1 MDIVAG
7 VKPKSRH
14 TGQTRD
20 VDIHYSSAVWPQS
33 VIRSCGQWK
42 SVRGKYGGKME
53 GGVGLSLG
61 VRDVEEARDG
71 WDGQH
76 IPFVMQVSSVHYP
89 PLVKR
94 NIICSNLLLLS
105 VKVPVTHSRYY
116 LHHVVYNYNYYHNY
130 I

>member
-7 VKPKSRH
+7 VKPTITSHR
-14 TGQTRD
+14 QTRD
-20 VDIHYSSAVWPQS
+20 VDTAYSSAVWPQL

-71 WDGQH
+71 WDEQH
-76 IPFVMQVSSVHYP
+76 IPFVMQVSSVHTIH
-89 PLVKR
+89 R
-94 NIICSNLLLLS
+94 
-105 VKVPVTHSRYY
+105 
-116 LHHVVYNYNYYHNY
+116 
-130 I
+130 